1 MSQKAYPRSRRVAEQ
16 IQRSLS
22 ELIRREVKDP
32 RLGPITLTDVEVSK
46 DLAHAKVYYSVLG
59 GTPDPE
65 MVQEILDGAAP
76 ALRGPLGRALRIRHS
91 PEIRFEADDLLERG
105 AQLTDLI
112 RRAVEDDRA
121 RHVDED
127 SPEGVDPARDPRR
140 S

>member
-32 RLGPITLTDVEVSK
+32 RLGSVTLTDVEVSK
-46 DLAHAKVYYSVLG
+46 DLSHAKVYYSVLG
-59 GTPDPE
+59 GVSDPA

-76 ALRGPLGRALRIRHS
+76 ALRGPLGRALRLRHS
-91 PEIRFEADDLLERG
+91 PEIRFEVDDLLERG
-105 AQLTDLI
+105 ARLTDLI

-121 RHVDED
+121 RHVDDENSD
-127 SPEGVDPARDPRR
+127 ETDKPRDPG
-140 S
+140 

>member
-32 RLGPITLTDVEVSK
+32 RLGSVTLTDVEVSK
-46 DLAHAKVYYSVLG
+46 DLSHAKVYYSVLG
-59 GTPDPE
+59 GVSDPA

-76 ALRGPLGRALRIRHS
+76 ALRGPLGRALRLRHS
-91 PEIRFEADDLLERG
+91 PEIRFEVDDLLERG
-105 AQLTDLI
+105 ARLTDLI

-121 RHVDED
+121 RHVDDENSD
-127 SPEGVDPARDPRR
+127 ETDTPRDPG
-140 S
+140 